1 MIAAIDAEVTVLRGL
16 LDRGAMTRSALDA
29 LMYESAMVGL
39 PPVETLLV
47 KDVVSDEDLAQAYSD
62 LLGLRYLDLTRRR
75 PSSPWVLSLPENVAR
90 RRSCI
95 VFGEV
100 GGHLVVAV
108 ADPSDPAV
116 RAELEEHFDR
126 SIQYVVSPRYQIT
139 ELCDEIYCDARRKG
153 ARMVEASPMARRTA
167 TVSSVGMNLV
177 EQLDSV
183 IDEAVDRR
191 ASDVHIEPEADRVR
205 VRLRIDGRLIES
217 RAYPLDAASGIVS
230 RVKVLSNLD
239 ITEKRRPQDGR
250 FTQRSFE
257 QDIDVRV
264 AVLPTVHGER
274 VTLRLLNMD
283 RSNVDFSK
291 LGMEIG
297 YAQSF
302 ERLIKRPHGII
313 LITGPTGSGKTTTL
327 YAALQQINSLDRHI
341 VTIEDPVEYRIGGI
355 NQVQIDHDHGVTFA
369 GALRSILR
377 HDPDVIMVG
386 EIRDQETARLALEAS
401 LTGHLVFATL
411 HTNSAVGAL
420 TRLLD
425 MGCEAYLV
433 ASAIVGVLA
442 QRLVRRICKKCAKAH
457 VANTTERELM
467 DIPAERGDVE
477 IFRGAGCAR
486 CNRSGYFDRVGVY
499 ELVPVD
505 SGLSELLMNKAATE
519 TLHQYAVER
528 GAHTL
533 RQDAVA
539 KVLHGE
545 TTLEEAMRVTVAEVQ
560 DG

>member
-1 MIAAIDAEVTVLRGL
+1 MIAAIDAEVTVLRQL
-16 LDRGAMTRSALDA
+16 LDNRALNRGTVASVLHDAAML
-29 LMYESAMVGL
+29 GL
-39 PPVETLLV
+39 PPVETLLA
-47 KDVVSDEDLAQAYSD
+47 KDVISDEDVGQAYAD

-75 PSSPWVLSLPENVAR
+75 PSTPWVLSLPENVAR
-90 RRSCI
+90 RKNCL

-108 ADPSDPAV
+108 GDPSDPSV

-126 SIQYVVSPRYQIT
+126 AIQYVVSPRYQIT
-139 ELCDEIYCDARRKG
+139 ELQDELYGDARRKG

-167 TVSSVGMNLV
+167 TVSSVGLNFI
-177 EQLDSV
+177 EQLDSI

-191 ASDVHIEPEADRVR
+191 ASDVHIEPEADRLR

-217 RAYPLDAASGIVS
+217 RAYPLDATPGFVS
-230 RVKVLSNLD
+230 RVKVMSNLD

-257 QDIDVRV
+257 QDLDVRV

-291 LGMEIG
+291 LGMELSCEQ
-297 YAQSF
+297 AF
-302 ERLIKRPHGII
+302 DRLIKRPHGII

-327 YAALQQINSLDRHI
+327 YAALQRINSLDRHI
-341 VTIEDPVEYRIGGI
+341 VTIEDPVEYRVGGI
-355 NQVQIDHDHGVTFA
+355 NQVQIDHEHGVTFA

-411 HTNSAVGAL
+411 HTNSAVGSL

-425 MGCEAYLV
+425 MGCEPYLV
-433 ASAIVGVLA
+433 ASAVVGVMA
-442 QRLVRRICKKCAKAH
+442 QRLVRRVCRKCAKPHA
-457 VANTTERELM
+457 ANDTERELM
-467 DIPAERGDVE
+467 SIPPERGEVE
-477 IFRGAGCAR
+477 VLRGAGCAR
-486 CNRSGYFDRVGVY
+486 CHRSGYFDRIGIY
-499 ELVPVD
+499 ELVEVD
-505 SGLSELLMNKAATE
+505 TGLSDLLMHKASTE
-519 TLHQYAVER
+519 ALQNHAVAS

-545 TTLEEAMRVTVAEVQ
+545 TTLEEAMRVTVAEM
-560 DG
+560 